1 MHQLVFHS
9 LLCMFGNAKNTKNEM
24 KIYFVVAIVTY
35 KINSCLGPTLSLL
48 FFTLFYNNI
57 KKEKTVRNSSR
68 KQLFIFLYQMHI
80 YTKFDKAYCES
91 GN

>member
-24 KIYFVVAIVTY
+24 KIYCVVGIVTY
-35 KINSCLGPTLSLL
+35 KINNIISCLGPNLSLL

-68 KQLFIFLYQMHI
+68 KQLFVFLYQMHN
-80 YTKFDKAYCES
+80 YTKFDKS
-91 GN
+91 IF